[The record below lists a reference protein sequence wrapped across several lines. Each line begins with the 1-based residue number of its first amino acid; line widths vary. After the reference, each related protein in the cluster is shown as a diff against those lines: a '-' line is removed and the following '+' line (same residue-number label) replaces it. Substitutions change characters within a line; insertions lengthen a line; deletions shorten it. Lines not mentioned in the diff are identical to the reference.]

1 MNEKENQNE
10 QTINIEDHENHENP
24 SDCVDDQD
32 LIINTNQLNPESQLT
47 EPENVDIS
55 INEVK

>member
-10 QTINIEDHENHENP
+10 QTINIENHENP